1 MMSKKT
7 ITLLAIF
14 GIPLLTALTFTGYLF
29 YTTFKKEKSTLSVLG
44 TVPEFSFTTED
55 SLPYS
60 RNDLLGKVTIVDF
73 IFTQCAGACPV
84 MSTKMAELQQE
95 VLNNHLIQFLSISVD
110 PETDTPEV
118 LSTYARGYG
127 AIKGKWTF
135 LIGDKSEIYKL
146 TREGFHLG
154 LDIEGEDAIIHSQKF
169 VLVDQHGMIR
179 RYYDSEHDDEMKN
192 LLREAR
198 LLTKEIGS

>member
-1 MMSKKT
+1 MISKKR

-14 GIPLLTALTFTGYLF
+14 GLPLLTALTFTGYLF
-29 YTTFKKEKSTLSVLG
+29 YSTLKKEKSTLLEIGV
-44 TVPEFSFTTED
+44 VPEFSFITQD
-55 SLPYS
+55 GLSFS
-60 RNDLLGKVTIVDF
+60 RNDLLGKITIVDF
-73 IFTQCAGACPV
+73 IFTSCAGICPM
-84 MSTKMAELQQE
+84 MSTKMAKLQQE
-95 VLNNHLIQFLSISVD
+95 VLGFPLIQFLSISVD

-135 LIGDKSEIYKL
+135 LTGNKNEIYTL

-169 VLVDQHGMIR
+169 VLVDDQGMIR
-179 RYYDSEHDDEMKN
+179 GYFDSEIDNDIKK
-192 LLREAR
+192 LVREAR
-198 LLTKEIGS
+198 ILVKEISS